1 MVSATVVRLL
11 TQKFAPLRLPIA
23 NGGFAKNEVVL
34 DTPVVLAP
42 MAGITNSAFRTLCRE
57 QGAGLFVSE
66 MVTARALIERHP
78 ETLRL
83 ITPGVGES
91 PRSVQLYAVDPKVT
105 ALAVKMLMEENLAD
119 HIDLNFGCPVPK
131 VTRRGGGSALP
142 FKQTL
147 FSQIVT
153 SAVNA
158 AKPFGVPV
166 TIKMRIGIDEDH
178 ATYFTAAKAA
188 ADAGVAWVALHARYA
203 SQMYEGQADWSAIAK
218 LVEFMEPTGVPV
230 LGNGDI
236 WSGKDGVRMMEE
248 TGCAGVVVGR
258 GCLGRPWLFAD
269 LVAAFNGDES
279 KATPTLFEVSKV
291 IMRHGQLLVEFFEAE
306 GRAMRDLR
314 KHMAW
319 YLKGFRVPR
328 ELRSKF
334 GMVSSLGELEWLLNQ
349 LEDQPYPGEV
359 AESPRGRSSHGRPVH
374 LPDGWLEDPFEIPAI
389 TIDDSVSGG

>member
-1 MVSATVVRLL
+1 VL
-11 TQKFAPLRLPIA
+11 TTQFPPLRLPIA
-23 NGGFAKNEVVL
+23 NGGFENNEVVL
-34 DTPVVLAP
+34 TTPVVLAP

-83 ITPGVGES
+83 ITPGKGES
-91 PRSVQLYAVDPKVT
+91 PRSVQLYAVDPNVVSR
-105 ALAVKMLMEENLAD
+105 AVKMLMEENLAD

-131 VTRRGGGSALP
+131 VTRRGGGAALP
-142 FKQTL
+142 FKRTL
-147 FSQIVT
+147 FASIV
-153 SAVNA
+153 SAAVNA

-166 TIKMRIGIDEDH
+166 TVKMRVGIDRDH
-178 ATYFTAAKAA
+178 PTYLDAASAA

-203 SQMYEGQADWSAIAK
+203 SQMYEGKSDWSAITR
-218 LVEFMEPTGVPV
+218 LVEHMAPTGVPV

-236 WSGKDGVRMMEE
+236 WSGADGVAMMKE

-269 LVAAFNGDES
+269 LVKAFAGDTTRT
-279 KATPTLFEVSKV
+279 TPTLKEVSAV
-291 IMRHGQLLVEFFEAE
+291 MHRHAELLIEFFENE
-306 GRAMRDLR
+306 DRAMRDIR

-319 YLKGFRVPR
+319 YLKGFSVPR
-328 ELRSKF
+328 ELRSQF
-334 GMVSSLGELEWLLNQ
+334 GMVATLAELDGLLAQ
-349 LEDQPYPGEV
+349 LTDQPYPIDV
-359 AESPRGRSSHGRPVH
+359 ADGPRGRTSHGRPVT
-374 LPDGWLEDPFEIPAI
+374 LPDGWLNDPFEIPAI

>member
-1 MVSATVVRLL
+1 ML
-11 TQKFAPLRLPIA
+11 TKAKPLKLPIA
-23 NGGFAKNEVVL
+23 NGNFVNNEVVL
-34 DTPVVLAP
+34 DAPVVLAP

-83 ITPGVGES
+83 ITPGKGES

-105 ALAVKMLMEENLAD
+105 ALAVKMLVEENLAD
-119 HIDLNFGCPVPK
+119 HIDMNFGCPVPK

-142 FKQTL
+142 YKQTL
-147 FSQIVT
+147 FYNLVKA
-153 SAVNA
+153 AVDA
-158 AKPFGVPV
+158 AKPYGVPV

-178 ATYFTAAKAA
+178 PTYFTAAKAA
-188 ADAGVAWVALHARYA
+188 AEVGVSWVALHARYA
-203 SQMYEGQADWSAIAK
+203 SQLYEGEADWSAIAK

-236 WSGKDGVRMMEE
+236 WSGADGVRMVEE

-258 GCLGRPWLFAD
+258 GCLGRPWLFKD
-269 LVAAFNGDES
+269 LVNSFNGSNE
-279 KATPTLFEVSKV
+279 KVTPTLFEVRD
-291 IMRHGQLLVEFFEAE
+291 IILRHAILLTEFFEQE

-319 YLKGFRVPR
+319 YLKGFTVPR
-328 ELRSKF
+328 EIRASL
-334 GMVSSLGELEWLLNQ
+334 GMVASLGELEYLLGQ
-349 LEDQPYPGEV
+349 LDDPGPHRGGGRLEAEAPTV
-359 AESPRGRSSHGRPVH
+359 ADVRRHRDRRIERHPLGVARPLVFARAGH
-374 LPDGWLEDPFEIPAI
+374 
-389 TIDDSVSGG
+389 VCGGLLHR

>member
-1 MVSATVVRLL
+1 M
-11 TQKFAPLRLPIA
+11 
-23 NGGFAKNEVVL
+23 VL

-78 ETLRL
+78 ETMRL
-83 ITPGVGES
+83 ITPGEGES
-91 PRSVQLYAVDPKVT
+91 PRSVQLYAVDPKVVG
-105 ALAVKMLMEENLAD
+105 LAINMLMEENLAD

-142 FKQTL
+142 YKRKL
-147 FSQIVT
+147 FAEI
-153 SAVNA
+153 VNA
-158 AKPFGVPV
+158 SVKAAAPFGVPV
-166 TIKMRIGIDEDH
+166 TVKMRVGIDPEH
-178 ATYFTAAKAA
+178 PTYLEAASAA

-203 SQMYEGQADWSAIAK
+203 SQMYEGKADWSVIAK
-218 LVEFMEPTGVPV
+218 LVEHLAPTGVPV

-236 WSGKDGVRMMEE
+236 WSGADGVRMVEE

-269 LVAAFNGDES
+269 LVSAFNGES
-279 KATPTLFEVSKV
+279 NRAQPTLFEVRE
-291 IMRHGQLLVEFFEAE
+291 IMYRHAELLVTFFESE
-306 GRAMRDLR
+306 DRALRDLR

-319 YLKGFRVPR
+319 YLKGFSVVR
-328 ELRSKF
+328 ELRAQF
-334 GMVSSLGELEWLLNQ
+334 GMVSTLVELRGLLNQ
-349 LEDQPYPGEV
+349 LEDQPYPTAV
-359 AESPRGRSSHGRPVH
+359 AESPRGRNSHGKPVS
-374 LPDGWLEDPFEIPAI
+374 LPANWLDNPDEIPAI

>member
-1 MVSATVVRLL
+1 M
-11 TQKFAPLRLPIA
+11 
-23 NGGFAKNEVVL
+23 L

-147 FSQIVT
+147 FSQIVS

-389 TIDDSVSGG
+389 TIDYSVSGG

>member
-1 MVSATVVRLL
+1 ML
-11 TQKFAPLRLPIA
+11 TQTHKPLVLPIA
-23 NGGFAKNEVVL
+23 NGQFANDRMVL

-78 ETLRL
+78 ETMRL
-83 ITPGVGES
+83 ITPGKGES

-105 ALAVKMLMEENLAD
+105 ALAVKLLMEENLAD

-142 FKQTL
+142 YKQTL
-147 FSQIVT
+147 FSQIVG

-166 TIKMRIGIDEDH
+166 TVKMRIGIDPSNE
-178 ATYFTAAKAA
+178 TYLTAAKAA
-188 ADAGVAWVALHARYA
+188 ADAGVAWVALHARFA
-203 SQMYEGQADWSAIAK
+203 SQMYEGKADWSAISR
-218 LVEFMEPTGVPV
+218 LVEFLEPTGVPV

-236 WSGKDGVRMMEE
+236 WSGQDGVRMMNE

-258 GCLGRPWLFAD
+258 GCLGRPWLFGD
-269 LVAAFNGDES
+269 LVAAFNGSENRI
-279 KATPTLFEVSKV
+279 TPTLFQVRD
-291 IMRHGQLLVEFFEAE
+291 IIFRHGELLVEFFEAE

-319 YLKGFRVPR
+319 YLKGFSVPR

-334 GMVSSLGELEWLLNQ
+334 GMVASLGELQHLLAQ
-349 LEDQPYPGEV
+349 LDDQPYPVEV
-359 AESPRGRSSHGRPVH
+359 GESPRGRTSHGRPVH
-374 LPDGWLEDPFEIPAI
+374 LPDGWLKDPFEIPKI

>member
-1 MVSATVVRLL
+1 LL
-11 TQKFAPLRLPIA
+11 TQTHKPLVLPIA
-23 NGGFAKNEVVL
+23 NGQFANDRMVL

-78 ETLRL
+78 ETMRL
-83 ITPGVGES
+83 ITPGKGES

-105 ALAVKMLMEENLAD
+105 ALAVKLLMEENLAD

-142 FKQTL
+142 YKQTL
-147 FSQIVT
+147 FSQIVG

-166 TIKMRIGIDEDH
+166 TVKMRIGIDPSNE
-178 ATYFTAAKAA
+178 TYLTAAKAA
-188 ADAGVAWVALHARYA
+188 ADAGVAWVALHARFA
-203 SQMYEGQADWSAIAK
+203 SQMYEGKADWSAISR
-218 LVEFMEPTGVPV
+218 LVEFLEPTGVPV

-236 WSGKDGVRMMEE
+236 WSGQDGVRMMNE

-258 GCLGRPWLFAD
+258 GCLGRPWLFGD
-269 LVAAFNGDES
+269 LVAAFNGSENRI
-279 KATPTLFEVSKV
+279 TPTLFQVRD
-291 IMRHGQLLVEFFEAE
+291 IIFRHGELLVEFFEAE

-319 YLKGFRVPR
+319 YLKGFSVPR

-334 GMVSSLGELEWLLNQ
+334 GMVASLGELQHLLAQ
-349 LEDQPYPGEV
+349 LDDQPYPVEV
-359 AESPRGRSSHGRPVH
+359 GESPRGRTSHGRPVH
-374 LPDGWLEDPFEIPAI
+374 LPDGWLKDPFEIPKI

>member
-1 MVSATVVRLL
+1 ML
-11 TQKFAPLRLPIA
+11 TKFAPLRLPIA
-23 NGGFAKNEVVL
+23 NGNFENNEVVL

-83 ITPGVGES
+83 ITPGKGET

-105 ALAVKMLMEENLAD
+105 ALAVKMLVEENLAD
-119 HIDLNFGCPVPK
+119 HIDMNFGCPVPK

-142 FKQTL
+142 YKQNL
-147 FSQIVT
+147 FYNIVK
-153 SAVNA
+153 SAVDA
-158 AKPFGVPV
+158 AKPYGVPV
-166 TIKMRIGIDEDH
+166 TIKMRIGIDEEH
-178 ATYFTAAKAA
+178 ETYFTAAKAA
-188 ADAGVAWVALHARYA
+188 AEAGVSWVALHARYA
-203 SQMYEGQADWSAIAK
+203 SQLYDGEADWSAIAK
-218 LVEFMEPTGVPV
+218 LVEFMDGTDVPV

-236 WSGKDGVRMMEE
+236 WSGADGVRMMEE

-258 GCLGRPWLFAD
+258 GCLGRPWLFKD
-269 LVAAFNGDES
+269 LVNAFNGENT
-279 KATPTLFEVSKV
+279 KVTPTLFEVRD
-291 IMRHGQLLVEFFEAE
+291 IMKRHAILLTEFFEQE

-319 YLKGFRVPR
+319 YLKGFTVNR
-328 ELRSKF
+328 ELRAKF
-334 GMVSSLGELEWLLNQ
+334 GMVASMGELEYLLSQ
-349 LEDQPYPGEV
+349 LLDQPYPVEV
-359 AESPRGRSSHGRPVH
+359 AEGPRGRKSHGRPVT
-374 LPDGWLEDPFEIPAI
+374 LPDNWLADPFEIPAI